1 MKAYRTTR
9 EFARAVSREN
19 GKDRPKQ
26 TYYIV
31 EDWQHAVST
40 QPKAP
45 NSYHGLKRVM
55 FFADGRYVTRRFG
68 LWIEQ
73 ASDWDTDWLMQRQ
86 LREAFD
92 RLWDKDLQCPFLTA
106 SRNVEPEVEEK
117 LNRYLCDARWNLY
130 EKFNRKVIEEAAR
143 LMEKDHCFGT
153 LHYRGDLL
161 EQQPAA

>member
-9 EFARAVSREN
+9 EFARAVSRKN

-40 QPKAP
+40 QLKAP

-55 FFADGRYVTRRFG
+55 FFADGRYVTRRYG

-92 RLWDKDLQCPFLTA
+92 RLRDKDLQCPFLTA

-130 EKFNRKVIEEAAR
+130 EEFNRKVIEEATR
-143 LMEKDHCFGT
+143 LMRQDCCFIV
-153 LHYRGDLL
+153 LEARGDLL
-161 EQQPAA
+161 DQAVA